1 MAHNLNNLSVL
12 ISKPQ
17 TIKTGVVRKAL
28 KSSRWQIAAGK
39 ALLLATSSI
48 ELFPGQRVV
57 IGQTNEGWAVID
69 SGAFSAVSSVQV
81 KVDG

>member
-1 MAHNLNNLSVL
+1 MAHGLNNLSVL

-69 SGAFSAVSSVQV
+69 SGAFSAVSAVQV

>member
-1 MAHNLNNLSVL
+1 MAHDLNNLSVL

-17 TIKTGVVRKAL
+17 TIKTGIVKKAL
-28 KSSRWQIAAGK
+28 KSSRWQIVAGK

-69 SGAFSAVSSVQV
+69 SGAFSAASAVQV
-81 KVDG
+81 RVDG